1 MKFELYWSLLSENEH
16 MQVNDNTSEYSEAT
30 SKVRGVSVLSF
41 SSSTQYMDK
50 ENQKRCNI
58 LYMTLNNYTY
68 SSSWHHWGHMWM
80 WWKG

>member
-1 MKFELYWSLLSENEH
+1 

-58 LYMTLNNYTY
+58 LYMTLNDYTL
-68 SSSWHHWGHMWM
+68 
-80 WWKG
+80 